1 MNVRNNVLVD
11 LVFRAMMISKNS
23 QIEFEK
29 MTKYTNIHDEDVFRF
44 VENELLDFQQL
55 NVMDSDD
62 EDSYPGI

>member
-23 QIEFEK
+23 QIEFKK
-29 MTKYTNIHDEDVFRF
+29 MTKYTNIHDEDVFRS